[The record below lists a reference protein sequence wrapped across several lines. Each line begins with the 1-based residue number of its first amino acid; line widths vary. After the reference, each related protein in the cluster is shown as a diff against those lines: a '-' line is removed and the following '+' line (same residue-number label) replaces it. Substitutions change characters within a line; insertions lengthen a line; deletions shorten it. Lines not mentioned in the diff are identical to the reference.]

1 MPDVVRRKREIGLES
16 FLRRKLPR
24 GALQVVMKRGTYGP
38 YFEGLGI
45 CTGEGWFG
53 RKKYRIVATTHWSHW
68 EKDGKRAPYKTKSTH
83 KRWVIRVHDP
93 SWHADL
99 EDLASEF
106 ETISGDRVTL
116 LYLESPWPK
125 GAQPIEDDAELEWG

>member
-53 RKKYRIVATTHWSHW
+53 RKKYRIVATTRWSHW
-68 EKDGKRAPYKTKSTH
+68 ERNGKRARTPREETLGDTRARSQ
-83 KRWVIRVHDP
+83 
-93 SWHADL
+93 
-99 EDLASEF
+99 LA
-106 ETISGDRVTL
+106 R
-116 LYLESPWPK
+116 
-125 GAQPIEDDAELEWG
+125 